1 MYQSHDQQYRIDAER
16 RQQMQR
22 EAEQARKAANTRK
35 RQRK

>member
-1 MYQSHDQQYRIDAER
+1 MFEAFQQQHRIDAER